1 MDRTSYSD
9 AMTPNLKTWQPHF
22 EEVEGRV
29 NHFYLDGADIVTI
42 GIGCQVFDLLTLTMF
57 HKDGTVTASRSEIM
71 SDYNAVK
78 SMRAGAVPAVYGAV
92 CRLLITESAI
102 DQLFDARLMA
112 CIREVELE
120 GLDLENT
127 PDSAVLAVVDM
138 AFNLGTYGLISK
150 FPKFINAFKNHDWH
164 TCALECKRE
173 GIQASRNEWTREIF
187 EGWPQW
193 HRGGR
198 ERHPRG
204 PLRKDYRDWHAV
216 VHLCVCDLYAC
227 LLQRQRGDVAVD

>member
-1 MDRTSYSD
+1 MDCAVSLERVGLDCDYLGDYLDRTSYSD

-187 EGWPQW
+187 EA
-193 HRGGR
+193 
-198 ERHPRG
+198 
-204 PLRKDYRDWHAV
+204 LAAV
-216 VHLCVCDLYAC
+216 AS
-227 LLQRQRGDVAVD
+227 RRP